1 MAYIYDLTDTW
12 SAAGTVFNGIKLN
25 VTNTASASGSKLVT
39 LQIGGTEHFS
49 VTKDGVGYFSGNVG
63 IGTSSPLAGF
73 RLDVS
78 GSANASGSFIS
89 GGGTTNQAQIGN
101 KVLLFYNTSVGEGLI
116 QSADDASTFNSMGI
130 DKTTLRFLTNNSER
144 MRIDSSGNVGIG
156 TSSPERLLDAA
167 GTARFR
173 GDVDMFASVGGAV
186 NSIFQYFGSAAL
198 PRAAAIYSKT
208 DTATAGNLVL
218 ATSQSGT
225 GTITERMRIDSVGN
239 VGIGT
244 SSPGA
249 KFDVNGG
256 SANTEVR
263 FNYADNTVGRTVT
276 LRMAST
282 SNPSYTG
289 AGAYVQA
296 IQGAGVDVYSL
307 AFGTT
312 QGSTSATERMRIDS
326 SGNLLVGTTSNSL
339 SGTATTFVVNY
350 SGGATH
356 GCNFNQTVSS
366 ATYYTQIAFSTAG
379 TVVGEIRSNNTATQY
394 STSSDV
400 RLKHDIID
408 APEASSLIDAI
419 QVRSFKWNADN
430 SEQRYGFVAQ
440 ELVTVAP
447 EAVSQPENP
456 EEMMGVDY
464 SKLVPMLVKELQSL
478 RARVAQL
485 EGN

>member
-244 SSPGA
+244 SSPTKKLSIETTPSA
-249 KFDVNGG
+249 PTNGFNIQYSG
-256 SANTEVR
+256 SEV
-263 FNYADNTVGRTVT
+263 
-276 LRMAST
+276 ASFT
-282 SNPSYTG
+282 SNAGTG
-289 AGAYVQA
+289 EIRIGATGTGTYFPTF
-296 IQGAGVDVYSL
+296 YS
-307 AFGTT
+307 
-312 QGSTSATERMRIDS
+312 SNTERMRIDS
-326 SGNLLVGTTSNSL
+326 SGNLLVGKTSTANSTTTDGFMIQRAASGGGTVTYITNGGTGSAFAVGVQADTNAVL
-339 SGTATTFVVNY
+339 FYRSGTFVGSISVT
-350 SGGATH
+350 G
-356 GCNFNQTVSS
+356 S
-366 ATYYTQIAFSTAG
+366 ATAY
-379 TVVGEIRSNNTATQY
+379 N
-394 STSSDV
+394 TSSDY
-400 RLKHDIID
+400 RLKDIDGPIANSGAYID
-408 APEASSLIDAI
+408 ALNPVQGSW
-419 QVRSFKWNADN
+419 KADGSRFIGLLAHEVQEV
-430 SEQRYGFVAQ
+430 SETPIATGEKDGEEMQAMDYS
-440 ELVTVAP
+440 AP
-447 EAVSQPENP
+447 ELIAN
-456 EEMMGVDY
+456 
-464 SKLVPMLVKELQSL
+464 LIAELQSL